1 LDLKGKG
8 ILCTAIFILLSLEDI
23 KFVSSHHNSERGV
36 KRRIATLKRRLK
48 RVNKEK
54 KTMINVQ
61 TKTRRA
67 VCVMSGQHLL
77 RYPVEYDQR
86 EWNMEKHKNK
96 KKTTTWETTP
106 ALPAGPT
113 PVPDL
118 NFNPDHLD
126 TTLSSNVAKL
136 HDQSL

>member
-1 LDLKGKG
+1 
-8 ILCTAIFILLSLEDI
+8 
-23 KFVSSHHNSERGV
+23 
-36 KRRIATLKRRLK
+36 
-48 RVNKEK
+48 
-54 KTMINVQ
+54 MINVQ